1 MSKTPD
7 PRSPAKGDVA
17 PRGADPGGPGSGGP
31 DFSTAQPRLADPHTP
46 NPRAPDTP
54 PDPRILGLG
63 PVALI
68 SVAQLFGTSL
78 WFSANAATDGLMR
91 DWGATAADIGWLTN
105 AVQAG
110 FILGTLGLSLS
121 GLADRFRASTL
132 FVISAV
138 LGALANAA
146 FAWLAHGVGAGIGL
160 RFVVGLALAGVY
172 PIGMKLVVGWAPQRT
187 GPALAVLVSMLVLGT
202 ALPHLLRFGGAGVP
216 WQWIV
221 TASSALALIGAALVA
236 RLGDGPHL
244 PRRVQVKGQRAG
256 QGAAPSQP
264 PADPTT
270 PPAAKTSALAAFRLP
285 RFRAAALG
293 YFGHMWEVYAL
304 WTLVPLLAV
313 GTGLSAQYPWLG
325 PYGLSFAVIGMG
337 AVGCLIGG
345 HLSARLGSE
354 RVALAALSISGLCAL
369 GFAALWSVLP
379 APVLLVLM
387 LIWGASVAPD
397 SPQFSALSADAS
409 PREAVGGALA
419 IQNAVGFA
427 ISMVSIGW
435 ATALYGRIGADATWL
450 LVPGPA
456 LGIAAYILTR
466 RAARW

>member
-1 MSKTPD
+1 MRKTPD
-7 PRSPAKGDVA
+7 PRMSD
-17 PRGADPGGPGSGGP
+17 RAD
-31 DFSTAQPRLADPHTP
+31 P
-46 NPRAPDTP
+46 NPRVPDTP
-54 PDPRILGLG
+54 ADPRIFGLG

-68 SVAQLFGTSL
+68 SIAQLFGTSL

-91 DWGATAADIGWLTN
+91 DWGATAAGIGWLTN
-105 AVQAG
+105 AVQGG
-110 FILGTLGLSLS
+110 FILGTLGLSLT

-132 FVISAV
+132 FVASAV

-146 FAWLAHGVGAGIGL
+146 FAWLADGIGTGIAL
-160 RFVVGLALAGVY
+160 RLIVGLALAGVY
-172 PIGMKLVVGWAPQRT
+172 PIGMKLVVAWAPQRT

-202 ALPHLLRFGGAGVP
+202 ALPHLMRWTGGGLP

-221 TASSALALIGAALVA
+221 TASSALALIGAALVG

-244 PRRVQVKGQRAG
+244 PRQLRAGGQRAG
-256 QGAAPSQP
+256 QRAAQD
-264 PADPTT
+264 AA
-270 PPAAKTSALAAFRLP
+270 PPAAQASALSAFRLP

-304 WTLVPLLAV
+304 WTIVPLLAV
-313 GTGLSAQYPWLG
+313 GTGIAGEYPWLG

-345 HLSARLGSE
+345 RLSARLGSE
-354 RVALAALSISGLCAL
+354 RVALAALTISGLCAL
-369 GFAALWSVLP
+369 GFAAFWAVLP
-379 APVLLVLM
+379 APVLLVL
-387 LIWGASVAPD
+387 LLVWGASVAPD

-409 PREAVGGALA
+409 PREIVGGALA

-435 ATALYGRIGADATWL
+435 ATALYGRIGADVTWL

-456 LGIAAYILTR
+456 LGIAAYLLTR